1 MGGDGDGDDAVLA
14 ANRTRS
20 VDEARHDDA
29 GYVEVVEAHGNRHD
43 IDDGIDGPHLVEVH
57 LIERDGVRLGLGMR
71 DDVHHAVGELARP
84 RRQLAGID
92 DGVDVRGAAVLV
104 MMVVMAVLVSMV
116 VTVVA
121 GAPLMAVP
129 MVVVVGVLVV
139 VVAGVVMPVAV
150 TMVVVASMEVR
161 HIVVVVLMRLIE
173 HHIEVA
179 AVDTRLLDAAYA
191 HLVAIQ
197 RQARERIA
205 QARLVGA
212 RIEQRRDGHIAADA
226 VRAIQIERLTHSFP
240 FLPPLEAGRRPMR
253 RRPPCIGGK
262 RSP

>member
-1 MGGDGDGDDAVLA
+1 MTRVTSRSSRHTGD
-14 ANRTRS
+14 
-20 VDEARHDDA
+20 RHD
-29 GYVEVVEAHGNRHD
+29 V
-43 IDDGIDGPHLVEVH
+43 DDGIDGTHLVEVD

-71 DDVHHAVGELARP
+71 DDVHHAMGQLARP

-139 VVAGVVMPVAV
+139 VVAGVIMPVVVVAGVVMPVAV
-150 TMVVVASMEVR
+150 TMVVVTPMEVR
-161 HIVVVVLMRLIE
+161 HIVVVVLVRLIE
-173 HHIEVA
+173 HHVEVA
-179 AVDTRLLDAAYA
+179 AVDTCLLDAAYA

-226 VRAIQIERLTHSFP
+226 VRAIQIERLSHSFP

-253 RRPPCIGGK
+253 RRPPCV
-262 RSP
+262 RRQA

>member
-1 MGGDGDGDDAVLA
+1 MPCWQRIVPVPS
-14 ANRTRS
+14 TR
-20 VDEARHDDA
+20 RGHDDA
-29 GYVEVVEAHGNRHD
+29 GYVEVVEAHGDRHD

-129 MVVVVGVLVV
+129 MVVVV
-139 VVAGVVMPVAV
+139 VAGVIMPVAV
-150 TMVVVASMEVR
+150 TMVVVAPMEVR

-179 AVDTRLLDAAYA
+179 AVDTCLLDAAYA

-226 VRAIQIERLTHSFP
+226 VRAIQIERLSHSFP